1 MSTRIVTTV
10 LNTAVGAAIANRAQ
24 LKEASAPLVGTG
36 KAAVE
41 VLWGTVWKTFVAQL
55 AFLTLWI
62 GLFVFTYL
70 ATHSYFLMAS
80 SAATMLTWFVG
91 FVVIPMAVLISEIIR
106 VRAKLDRQR
115 KAVALAEAEREVL
128 AERMVRDAPET
139 SVDSTV
145 TETLVVHE
153 QL

>member
-41 VLWGTVWKTFVAQL
+41 VIWGTVWKTFVAQL
-55 AFLTLWI
+55 A
-62 GLFVFTYL
+62 YL
-70 ATHSYFLMAS
+70 ATHSYFIMAS
-80 SAATMLTWFVG
+80 SAMTMLTWFVG
-91 FVVIPMAVLISEIIR
+91 FVIIPMAVLISEIIR